1 MRARL
6 VSILGVLGIV
16 AVMAIGCKSVDTT
29 SMILRNQE
37 GNYDLALELGRKALA
52 ANPNDAEAH
61 FQMGFAYSK
70 LDSVGLAY
78 QHFIKAKELDPKK
91 DKLVADNIQSNFA
104 KHYKLGQNA
113 GTRGDYKTAVTEFEL
128 ATEADP
134 RQAIGFFNL
143 GSSYFSLA
151 ATDSANAK
159 QDYENALK
167 AADKVLALSNPSEQV
182 YSRGLTLA
190 GKSLVQL
197 GREEDAV
204 ERFQRMIEEDPAN
217 YAIIQDIGNDLLK
230 AGSWKGA
237 AIFLKMTADARAKV
251 AADDANVYYNL
262 GVAYYNMR
270 DPNDTKN
277 YDPNALNESVMYYQ
291 KALDLQPDDPAT
303 VLNMVL
309 AYTAM
314 EDWNQV
320 ALWGEKLVSLNPNDP
335 TGWRLLAVGY
345 QKLGDMDK
353 FKETMDRYDLLK
365 GSQ

>member
-16 AVMAIGCKSVDTT
+16 AVAAIGCKSVDTT

-70 LDSVGLAY
+70 LDSVALAY

-113 GTRGDYKTAVTEFEL
+113 GTRGDYKTAVTEFDL
-128 ATEADP
+128 ATQADP
-134 RQAIGFFNL
+134 RQAVGFFNL

-151 ATDSANAK
+151 TTDTSNAK
-159 QDYENALK
+159 ADYEAALK
-167 AADKVLALSNPSEQV
+167 AADKVLSISNPSEQV
-182 YSRGLTLA
+182 YSRALTLA

-217 YAIIQDIGNDLLK
+217 YLIIQDIGNDLLTAK
-230 AGSWKGA
+230 SWKGA

-270 DPNDTKN
+270 DT
-277 YDPNALNESVMYYQ
+277 DPNALSESVMYYQ

-309 AYTAM
+309 AYTAA
-314 EDWNQV
+314 EDWDQV

-335 TGWRLLAVGY
+335 AGWRLLAVGY

-353 FKETMDRYDLLK
+353 FKETMDRYDMLK
-365 GSQ
+365 GSK

>member
-16 AVMAIGCKSVDTT
+16 AVAAIGCKSVDTT

-37 GNYDLALELGRKALA
+37 GNYDLALSLGRKALA

-70 LDSVGLAY
+70 LDSVALAY

-113 GTRGDYKTAVTEFEL
+113 GTRGDFQTAVTEFDL
-128 ATEADP
+128 ATQADP

-143 GSSYFSLA
+143 GTSYFSLA

-159 QDYENALK
+159 QDYEKALK
-167 AADKVLALSNPSEQV
+167 SADKVLSLSNPTEQV
-182 YSRGLTLA
+182 YSRALTLA

-270 DPNDTKN
+270 ET
-277 YDPNALNESVMYYQ
+277 DPNALSESVVYYQ
-291 KALDLQPDDPAT
+291 KSLDLQPDDPAT

-309 AYTAM
+309 AYTAA
-314 EDWNQV
+314 EDWDQV

-335 TGWRLLAVGY
+335 AGWRLLAVGY

-365 GSQ
+365 GSK